1 MAKKPTAKDLLFLL
15 DDRLAVNLKPGEG
28 VEKAKQRLE
37 KRLREGEEDLASLK
51 RAISIYDA
59 LLSLGVA
66 SKEALAASLLEHA
79 KKRQA
84 KGEMDSAYEALELA
98 SRFGG
103 AREKIAFAKT
113 LISGTFGVSSREE
126 GLSILSELADSGC
139 PEASYLIY
147 LLHQTSPDLVEGKL
161 AKEEYLR
168 ARALG
173 YPLALEPLGEGFD
186 ERPYTAIL
194 LERFQKGE
202 ESLAFALSKRKD
214 LGEETRRKYLLLAL
228 KQENAEAEEAYAE
241 MVKEEKKEEGRRYF
255 ELAGNHGKPECYL
268 KAASLLEASPH
279 FYQGEEGEKQK
290 EELRLYRLAQEANVP
305 EALTKIGI
313 ATLFGYGLEKEPK
326 VGLALLR
333 LALAKGERYEAPY
346 WLGECL
352 YRGLGAKKNPER
364 AIDYWKIAAKEGN
377 ALALD
382 ALAAIY
388 ESGAKGVK
396 KNPRLAAKYSF
407 ASGKNRD

>member
-1 MAKKPTAKDLLFLL
+1 MRKKPTAKDLLFLL
-15 DDRLAVNLKPGEG
+15 DDRSAVNLKPGEG
-28 VEKAKQRLE
+28 VEKAKERLE
-37 KRLREGEEDLASLK
+37 KRLKEGEEDLALLK

-126 GLSILSELADSGC
+126 GLSILSELADSGY

-173 YPLALEPLGEGFD
+173 YPLAFPPLSEDFD

-194 LERFQKGE
+194 LERFYKGE

-279 FYQGEEGEKQK
+279 FYQGGEGEKQK

-305 EALTKIGI
+305 ADEDRHRDSLWLWLRKRAQTR
-313 ATLFGYGLEKEPK
+313 PRP
-326 VGLALLR
+326 LALGLSQGRALR
-333 LALAKGERYEAPY
+333 SPILAWRMLLSRARREEEPRSGNRLLEDRRQRRER
-346 WLGECL
+346 
-352 YRGLGAKKNPER
+352 
-364 AIDYWKIAAKEGN
+364 
-377 ALALD
+377 
-382 ALAAIY
+382 
-388 ESGAKGVK
+388 
-396 KNPRLAAKYSF
+396 PRIGCAR
-407 ASGKNRD
+407 RDL